1 MKRARDVSDIYHV
14 RGKNREYLPGDA
26 TGRSYGG
33 DVDTGFRHSGAY
45 HAFFEGY
52 TEMEMLDEKG
62 RKRIQRIYTAPWI
75 VEDLTPARRR
85 CVRLLAWMLY
95 LAAVGFYL
103 WCMTRRVG
111 SNGSLYVA
119 AAGLLTV
126 IPIFLLFF
134 ALITFTIRKE
144 KLTKYDYKSNTS
156 KLKWLSLSGAILMA
170 LTAAM
175 VLLYFFL
182 HPEESAWSELLGS
195 GLLAVSAVFLFVFRR
210 AVTAIPYKQVENANQ
225 TPRGGFEIK

>member
-1 MKRARDVSDIYHV
+1 MKRAGDVSDIYHV
-14 RGKNREYLPGDA
+14 RGKKREYLPGDT
-26 TGRSYGG
+26 TGESRGG

-52 TEMEMLDEKG
+52 TEQEVLDEKG
-62 RKRIQRIYTAPWI
+62 RKRIQRVYTAPWI

-85 CVRLLAWMLY
+85 RVRLLAWALY
-95 LAAVGFYL
+95 LAAAGVYL

-111 SNGSLYVA
+111 SNGSYYVA

-126 IPIFLLFF
+126 IPLFLLFF

-144 KLTKYDYKSNTS
+144 KLTKYDYKNNTR
-156 KLKWLSLSGAILMA
+156 KLKWLSLSGAVLMA

-182 HPEESAWSELLGS
+182 HPEENAWSELLGS
-195 GLLAVSAVFLFVFRR
+195 GLLAVSAVFLFVLWR
-210 AVTAIPYKQVENANQ
+210 AVTAIPYKQVENTEQA
-225 TPRGGFEIK
+225 PRGGFEIR